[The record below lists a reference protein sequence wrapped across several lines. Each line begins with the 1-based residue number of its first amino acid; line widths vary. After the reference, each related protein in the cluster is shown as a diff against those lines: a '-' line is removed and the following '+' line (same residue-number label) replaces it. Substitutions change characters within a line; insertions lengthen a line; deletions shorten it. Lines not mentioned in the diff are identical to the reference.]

1 MAVTLA
7 RGAVPLHQVTVLF
20 VLSGNERAPL
30 FVSSSPTLV
39 VAANTIQASE
49 GEIEGTVILYISYAG
64 LCDMGAFAV
73 LSLILLNDFLLGNT
87 ELFTTVVLVCFLP
100 SVKLTCYFIVDI
112 GAYDLNISSGTI

>member
-7 RGAVPLHQVTVLF
+7 CGAVPLHQVTVLF

-39 VAANTIQASE
+39 VAANTIQAGK

-64 LCDMGAFAV
+64 FCDMRACAV
-73 LSLILLNDFLLGNT
+73 LSLVFVNDFLLGNA
-87 ELFTTVVLVCFLP
+87 ELFTTVVLVSGLP
-100 SVKLTCYFIVDI
+100 RVKLACYFIVNI
-112 GAYDLNISSGTI
+112 RSNNLNVGSSSV